1 MVIKEYSLQPDWS
14 CFDIPV
20 GTEPTR
26 LAQVPK
32 KGKLLFISLANL
44 SNTLI
49 LFYSQDESMAINNG
63 LPLFPQSTV
72 DLGIS
77 QDLYGIVETG
87 SCHVRVK
94 KLADYTP

>member
-1 MVIKEYSLQPDWS
+1 
-14 CFDIPV
+14 
-20 GTEPTR
+20 
-26 LAQVPK
+26 
-32 KGKLLFISLANL
+32 
-44 SNTLI
+44 
-49 LFYSQDESMAINNG
+49 
-63 LPLFPQSTV
+63 LFPQSTV